1 MKKLN
6 NHINSEFNANS
17 ELSFDGELE
26 KKHREELGLGLPE
39 GYFSKSKINILEKV
53 SIKKGVKLK
62 YFTRQRLIWS
72 VAATIT
78 LLVALTVFKPNV
90 LPSINEIPAIV
101 SDTINTIKSNSL
113 VFDNSAQDEDTV
125 FIASLFVE
133 DSQIDEF
140 VNNYVMEELVYN
152 EILEN

>member
-1 MKKLN
+1 
-6 NHINSEFNANS
+6 
-17 ELSFDGELE
+17 
-26 KKHREELGLGLPE
+26 
-39 GYFSKSKINILEKV
+39 
-53 SIKKGVKLK
+53 
-62 YFTRQRLIWS
+62 
-72 VAATIT
+72 

-113 VFDNSAQDEDTV
+113 VFDNSAQDEDAV